1 MVQWTW
7 GDEIQCCTRMRSMFF
22 VATGLSS
29 SFPFTVQSLHF
40 GLIERF
46 VVSYT
51 LPALGLQPDAF
62 PCSSHLLFE
71 HISMLQGKKLML

>member
-1 MVQWTW
+1 
-7 GDEIQCCTRMRSMFF
+7 MFF
-22 VATGLSS
+22 LATGPIS
-29 SFPFTVQSLHF
+29 SFSFTVQSLHF

-46 VVSYT
+46 VVSYM

-71 HISMLQGKKLML
+71 HKAFISVLQGNELVL